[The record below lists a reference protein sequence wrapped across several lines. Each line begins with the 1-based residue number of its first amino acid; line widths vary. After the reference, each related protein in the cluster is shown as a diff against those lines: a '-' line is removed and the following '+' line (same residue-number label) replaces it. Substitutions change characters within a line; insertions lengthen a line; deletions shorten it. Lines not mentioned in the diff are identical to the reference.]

1 MKPIRFSTHALGYV
15 TKRGFTTNE
24 VEDAIRTS
32 PWRQAGRGRL
42 ECRKDFSFGQVWN
55 GQVYA
60 DKRVRPIFVETPA
73 EIIVVT
79 VYTYFF

>member
-1 MKPIRFSTHALGYV
+1 MKRIRFSTHALGYV

-24 VEDAIRTS
+24 VEDAIRTV
-32 PWRQAGRGRL
+32 PWRPASRGRL
-42 ECRKDFSFGQVWN
+42 ECRKDFSFGRAWN
-55 GQVYA
+55 GKVYA
-60 DKRVRPIFVETPA
+60 TKGVRPIFVETPA